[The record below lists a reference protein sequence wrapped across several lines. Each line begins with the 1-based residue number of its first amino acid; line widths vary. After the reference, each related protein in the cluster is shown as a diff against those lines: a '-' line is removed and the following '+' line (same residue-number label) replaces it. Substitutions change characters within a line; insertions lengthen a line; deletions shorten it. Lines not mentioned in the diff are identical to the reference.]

1 MIEVISGEDWSCSN
15 KDNKI
20 KSRLSFGVSNN
31 DENKSVDETSDD
43 RIEGREQSSS
53 VSNSNTN
60 EIIINPYDYFPVWS
74 SLFGHS
80 DMIKPRNLG
89 VYLEKTKDDWK
100 IHSTQFVGI
109 MPLTDNKFKP
119 FKYNDEQ
126 CVIKIDSRF
135 HILPSKMLK
144 EVLDGDDYYENPD
157 MLQCNSYKLSELGN
171 LYGRNKKNKVL
182 CGTVS
187 DIGKVTLK
195 QIDVVNGDKRSELD
209 SFLSGAYPI
218 FEIIRFVNLAKEVCK
233 KNLKKQSVFKEEN
246 LVGKVKGRILV
257 NQQIKQNISRG
268 QYHKTY
274 CTYNALSENIK
285 ENMILKYTLHL
296 CSKFEIADSLREDI
310 MFCNRVLADVPLK
323 KCSISDFVGLKCNG
337 VFRQYKQAMEAAK
350 VIIKRYYISYDQSV
364 KDDSSKNEKEKIIV
378 ADYSVE
384 PYFIDMN
391 LLFEY
396 YCRALFR
403 KAINKYN
410 QKSSN
415 YILEMDSATRGN
427 IKLFKDENKVKAY
440 YMPTYIPDILI
451 KYRQKDKNE
460 DKDNKILTV
469 IDAKYS
475 DVEHSEKRA
484 RTHQVLF
491 YMNVLNCDYGGLISP
506 STNEKLSE
514 KKLYLMD
521 SYLYDG
527 KEESRQKLC
536 YLPLALNGKYDEMIS
551 NYLEEIMEKRIQ
563 TDKKEQKQAELEVE
577 VKEIVKTIKEGV
589 TDKGFKRDMKNK
601 LLEWHNKVS
610 VMIDNS
616 EENTKG
622 E

>member
-1 MIEVISGEDWSCSN
+1 MIEVISGKDWSCS
-15 KDNKI
+15 KKGEI
-20 KSRLSFGVSNN
+20 TSSLSFVS
-31 DENKSVDETSDD
+31 D
-43 RIEGREQSSS
+43 
-53 VSNSNTN
+53 SNTDK
-60 EIIINPYDYFPVWS
+60 ITINPNCFFDVWS

-80 DMIKPRNLG
+80 DYINPKNLG
-89 VYLEKTKDDWK
+89 VYLDKDWN

-109 MPLTDNKFKP
+109 MPLTDNKLKP
-119 FKYNDEQ
+119 FKYKNENGKEEQ

-135 HILPSKMLK
+135 HISPSKMLK

-157 MLQCNSYKLSELGN
+157 MLQCNSYKLSELEKLFGK
-171 LYGRNKKNKVL
+171 GKKNKVL

-195 QIDVVNGDKRSELD
+195 QGDIVNGDKSNELD
-209 SFLSGAYPI
+209 SFLSSAYPI

-310 MFCNRVLADVPLK
+310 MFCNRVLANVPLK

-364 KDDSSKNEKEKIIV
+364 TEDPSKNEKGKKEEIAV
-378 ADYSVE
+378 TDYSVE

-403 KAINKYN
+403 KAIDNYN
-410 QKSSN
+410 RDQSN
-415 YILEMDSATRGN
+415 YVLEMEPATKGN
-427 IKLFKDENKVKAY
+427 KKLFETENEVEPY
-440 YMPTYIPDILI
+440 YMSTYIPDILI
-451 KYRQKDKNE
+451 RYRDKKD
-460 DKDNKILTV
+460 DKKNKILTV

-475 DVEHSEKRA
+475 DVEHSGEKRA
-484 RTHQVLF
+484 RTHQILF
-491 YMNVLNCDYGGLISP
+491 YMNVLDCDYGGLISP
-506 STNEKLSE
+506 STKEKTSE
-514 KKLYLMD
+514 EKPYLMD

-527 KEESRQKLC
+527 VEENKSKQKLC
-536 YLPLALNGKYDEMIS
+536 YLPLDKKASNEKDQNKENNQNKDPYVEMIES
-551 NYLEEIMEKRIQ
+551 YLKDIMKERDNKN
-563 TDKKEQKQAELEVE
+563 KEEQK
-577 VKEIVKTIKEGV
+577 
-589 TDKGFKRDMKNK
+589 
-601 LLEWHNKVS
+601 
-610 VMIDNS
+610 
-616 EENTKG
+616 
-622 E
+622 